1 VQTSSQLVPTGA
13 RGVGSGTRRRDD
25 CRAYVLANVQE
36 LPLRLEPVVA
46 DSFGGLVASHAASCA
61 RTTTNN
67 HPRGAL
73 S

>member
-1 VQTSSQLVPTGA
+1 VQISSQLVPTVA
-13 RGVGSGTRRRDD
+13 RGVVGGTRGRDD
-25 CRAYVLANVQE
+25 CPAYVLPRVRE

-46 DSFGGLVASHAASCA
+46 DGFGGLVSSRSASCA
-61 RTTTNN
+61 ASTN